1 MPLPFS
7 VIASLESLRLTE
19 HVHGHLGWLAAATL
33 VHPAIVLR
41 SVKRRAHLAVAT
53 SAAMVTVAAALGALV
68 YEPYRDRIKQ
78 GIFQTAPTYGWLFE
92 RKEHLAFGAV
102 LLAWAGAIAYVGA
115 RYAEGDV
122 AVTLRRVAFRAYVA
136 SAALAVATAALGTA
150 VASHK
155 TF

>member
-1 MPLPFS
+1 MPFTS
-7 VIASLESLRLTE
+7 SLESLRLIE

-41 SVKRRAHLAVAT
+41 SVKRRAHLAVA
-53 SAAMVTVAAALGALV
+53 SSVAMVTLAAALGALV
-68 YEPYRDRIKQ
+68 YEPYRDRLKQ
-78 GIFQTAPTYGWLFE
+78 QIFQTAPAYGWLFE

-115 RYAEGDV
+115 RHASGELEL
-122 AVTLRRVAFRAYVA
+122 TLRKIAFRAYVVA
-136 SAALAVATAALGTA
+136 AALALATAALGTV
-150 VASHK
+150 VAAHQ